1 MTLKKVVVTFDPGN
15 TDIFRQGFMRYN
27 EETYVK
33 DTYLFPELKRLGVD
47 VTILEHEAGESS
59 SDAAQRFGPVFEA
72 ADLIFHESRRVAYG
86 VGAKEWRGEY
96 AKGIEE
102 LIQRDFLKKSHLI
115 GSNGNPIAY
124 KHNGSKLASDAGA
137 LIPAQWN
144 PSEYLASDRPLP
156 VVIKPVSMNGGSQI
170 FFLDRAE
177 QVATIF
183 DDEKYKNNA
192 FFPPTDG
199 FNIIQKFV
207 ETPSDH
213 FTHYRIFTLGDGR
226 IIGAVLHASS
236 NKKSGLKRLAEPGP
250 FDWGSHIYDN
260 VKSPLYLGRFD
271 IVSNVA
277 QGGFQIPMN
286 PNRESALI
294 LGTDQRILTAH
305 NLDQYHPQLPDAL
318 AAQATNV
325 AKAFR
330 QHGVVYGGQDW
341 MQDKQGNFYF
351 IEINEYPGMAIFNT
365 LYSGGQETDAEFIA
379 QNGAKHLARGLVEWS
394 G

>member
-1 MTLKKVVVTFDPGN
+1 M
-15 TDIFRQGFMRYN
+15 
-27 EETYVK
+27 
-33 DTYLFPELKRLGVD
+33 
-47 VTILEHEAGESS
+47 
-59 SDAAQRFGPVFEA
+59 
-72 ADLIFHESRRVAYG
+72 
-86 VGAKEWRGEY
+86 
-96 AKGIEE
+96 
-102 LIQRDFLKKSHLI
+102 
-115 GSNGNPIAY
+115 
-124 KHNGSKLASDAGA
+124 
-137 LIPAQWN
+137 
-144 PSEYLASDRPLP
+144 
-156 VVIKPVSMNGGSQI
+156 
-170 FFLDRAE
+170 
-177 QVATIF
+177 
-183 DDEKYKNNA
+183 
-192 FFPPTDG
+192 
-199 FNIIQKFV
+199 
-207 ETPSDH
+207 
-213 FTHYRIFTLGDGR
+213 
-226 IIGAVLHASS
+226 
-236 NKKSGLKRLAEPGP
+236 
-250 FDWGSHIYDN
+250 
-260 VKSPLYLGRFD
+260 
-271 IVSNVA
+271 SNVA